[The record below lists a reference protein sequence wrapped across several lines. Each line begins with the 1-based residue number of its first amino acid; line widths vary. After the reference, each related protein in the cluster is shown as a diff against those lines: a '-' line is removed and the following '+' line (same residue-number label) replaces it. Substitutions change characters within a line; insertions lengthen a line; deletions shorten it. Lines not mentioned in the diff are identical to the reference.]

1 MSLKVNGNGTDQQIT
16 YDFLSVLLL
25 LHSDY
30 FPMLLISPTPTVLST
45 SFRVIH
51 WIWTRSL
58 MWVHRLPRSS

>member
-51 WIWTRSL
+51 
-58 MWVHRLPRSS
+58 